1 MQSTMSVSVLSRY
14 DGLMYVRK
22 VGCVLHMKMYLSSLV
37 YYGPE
42 ERLEKRREE
51 KWEEA
56 GENFQD
62 SVIKSRILHGIRQI
76 GHIKQS

>member
-1 MQSTMSVSVLSRY
+1 MSVSVFSQY
-14 DGLMYVRK
+14 DGLRYVRK
-22 VGCVLHMKMYLSSLV
+22 VGCVLHMQMWLSSLV
-37 YYGPE
+37 YDGPE
-42 ERLEKRREE
+42 EMLEKRREE

-56 GENFQD
+56 GETYQD